1 MAMTR
6 DSTETPPAGGPLP
19 PAPDT
24 DAREVPSSEAAATSE
39 RGEHEVVPMSSH
51 LELSAPPEKAS
62 ASEPVAAEPAPTET
76 EAPPKPSTPLAQPEP
91 PALAAGADEE
101 DDEEEED
108 DEADALEGGFDES
121 GLSAEA
127 VLAAAEAA
135 DAAEGLEPEVEPVPT
150 VLEPEPDP
158 TPYERELHAP
168 HVRPT
173 GEPAEID
180 PDELDPDALKVVLRL
195 HQHGHQAYMVGG
207 CVRDLLL
214 GRKPKDFD
222 IATSATPNEV
232 RGIFR
237 NCRLIG
243 RRFRLAHVYF
253 KGGKIIEVS
262 TFRANPT
269 ELEPANGGEDEGEAS
284 SEDLLITHDNVFGT
298 AQQDAR
304 RRDFT
309 INGLFYDVAEGRVID
324 YVRGRRDLDE
334 RFIRTIGDPEIRM
347 REDPVR
353 ILRAVRFA
361 AKLDFDIESRTYAA
375 MEGAVEDLPR
385 CAPARLLE
393 ETFRLIRG
401 GVAAP
406 ALKLLDALDALKIL
420 LPPVHA
426 YLKQHGKE
434 GEKTFYAFANA
445 MDRRVASG
453 EPLDDA
459 ILLAMLLMPI
469 SRSPTPEEAQ
479 QQAPAQEGG
488 RPSVSQVVEDLLAGF
503 VQSAR
508 LPRRIA
514 ERCRM
519 LLLAQRTLSGERRRR
534 SAAFKRHPL
543 FSEALTVFEM
553 TVEATGEGREQLEAW
568 KAGEV
573 PPPRAGASDEG
584 SDAGGQRKRRR
595 RRRRRRPSGG
605 GASGEGSGSSASGS
619 DAGEA

>member
-1 MAMTR
+1 MSSNLELTTAPSEQASAPESVAESAPS
-6 DSTETPPAGGPLP
+6 DEVSPQLPVSTEA
-19 PAPDT
+19 
-24 DAREVPSSEAAATSE
+24 
-39 RGEHEVVPMSSH
+39 
-51 LELSAPPEKAS
+51 
-62 ASEPVAAEPAPTET
+62 ASETNGRLS
-76 EAPPKPSTPLAQPEP
+76 PSE
-91 PALAAGADEE
+91 
-101 DDEEEED
+101 
-108 DEADALEGGFDES
+108 DEADDDESDDDDEVDALDAVFDET
-121 GLSAEA
+121 GLAAAE
-127 VLAAAEAA
+127 VLAAAEAQ
-135 DAAEGLEPEVEPVPT
+135 DAAEAAEDDIEQVPT

-158 TPYERELHAP
+158 TPYERALHAP
-168 HVRPT
+168 HVRST

-195 HQHGHQAYMVGG
+195 HQHGHQAYLVGG

-214 GRKPKDFD
+214 GKKPKDFD
-222 IATSATPNEV
+222 VATSAHPGEV
-232 RGIFR
+232 RAIFR

-269 ELEPANGGEDEGEAS
+269 ELEAAAPSVPEEEGEAGGD
-284 SEDLLITHDNVFGT
+284 DLLITHDNVFGT

-309 INGLFYDVAEGRVID
+309 INGLFYDVSEGRVID

-334 RFIRTIGDPEIRM
+334 RFIRTIGDPEVRM

-361 AKLDFDIESRTYAA
+361 AKLDLDIESRTYAA

-401 GVAAP
+401 GVSAP
-406 ALKLLDALDALKIL
+406 ALKLLDALDAMKFL
-420 LPPVHA
+420 LPPVNA

-434 GEKTFYAFANA
+434 GEKTFYSFAQA
-445 MDRRVASG
+445 LDRRVAAG

-459 ILLAMLLMPI
+459 ILLAALLVPI
-469 SRSPTPEEAQ
+469 SHSGP
-479 QQAPAQEGG
+479 PAEPQEGG
-488 RPSVSQVVEDLLAGF
+488 RPSVSQVVEELLAGF

-519 LLLAQRTLSGERRRR
+519 LLLAQRTLSGERRRK
-534 SAAFKRHPL
+534 SAAFRRHPL
-543 FSEALTVFEM
+543 FGEALTVFEM
-553 TVEATGEGREQLEAW
+553 TVEATGEHREQLDAW

-573 PPPRAGASDEG
+573 PTPRPEASDSEG
-584 SDAGGQRKRRR
+584 SEAGGQRKRRR
-595 RRRRRRPSGG
+595 RRRRRRSG
-605 GASGEGSGSSASGS
+605 GEGSASAGSSSGS
-619 DAGEA
+619 GAGEA